1 MSSIESIVQKRRGT
15 AGAWRVARVVNS
27 EGNALLD
34 DVFQLWHYNTCM
46 LEWHESDMGATLT
59 CTDTG
64 WGSVSDQ
71 NGVNK
76 ALRALGMNMR
86 YFRDARG
93 GGPRIVKV

>member
-1 MSSIESIVQKRRGT
+1 MKSIESIVQAREGET
-15 AGAWRVARVVNS
+15 DSWAIMRVANS
-27 EGNALLD
+27 DGSALLE
-34 DVFQLWHYNTCM
+34 DVFQLWHYGTCM
-46 LEWHESDMGATLT
+46 LEWHDSEMGATLT
-59 CTDTG
+59 RTCTG
-64 WGSVSDQ
+64 RGSVSDQ